1 MSDEQLESIFKQDSL
16 LGIEKSNIDIED
28 FYRVLRALFSDLDLL
43 DYSNE
48 FQDIGKFAFIKAFPD
63 TSYNLHNVVTYHVLN
78 SEPFTSTS
86 REGNFTHYGPQFKK
100 QAYQSESGNV
110 VDTYHL
116 PQQHEIEIRCFSRSS
131 ETCVKLVKLIESILI
146 THASVLKK
154 YIKHYRHIKTDGL
167 EFLGEYDQ
175 KRLFTKATFYACY
188 THVAYETD
196 LEQLKNI
203 TLTF

>member
-1 MSDEQLESIFKQDSL
+1 MSELNSIFSKSNDKID
-16 LGIEKSNIDIED
+16 IEETNIDIDD
-28 FYRVLRALFSDLDLL
+28 FYKVLRALFTDLDLL

-48 FQDIGKFAFIKAFPD
+48 YQDIGKFAFIKAFPD

-78 SEPFTSTS
+78 TEPFTSTS
-86 REGNFTHYGPQFKK
+86 SEGRATHYAPQFKK
-100 QAYQSESGNV
+100 QKYNEETGNV

-116 PQQHEIEIRCFSRSS
+116 AQEHQIEIRCFSRSS
-131 ETCVKLVKLIESILI
+131 ETCVKLIKLIESILI
-146 THASVLKK
+146 THANVLKK
-154 YIKHYRHIKTDGL
+154 YIKHYRHTSTEGL

-175 KRLFTKATFYACY
+175 KRLFTKAIFYVCY
-188 THVAYETD
+188 THVAYKTD